1 MSVSLALGRGRALAS
16 DLPAC
21 VLGILN
27 ATPDSFWEGSRA
39 ATVEQ
44 GVARALAMES
54 DGAHCIDIG
63 GESTRPS
70 ADYVSLDEEL
80 SRVVPL
86 VEGIR
91 SRSAIPISIDTRKA
105 EVFRAAF
112 DAGADILND
121 VSACMDDPKMVP
133 LVAELGVPVILMHK
147 KGDPKTMQ
155 ANPSYDDVVSE
166 VADWLVARARTVESA
181 GVERS
186 RIILDPGIGFGK
198 RHEDNLDLL
207 AGLAEIASRG
217 YPVLMALSRKNSI
230 GVMTGRETGS
240 RLAGTLAAN
249 QWAVGRGATYLRV
262 HDVAETID
270 MLKVL
275 RGIIARGVH

>member
-1 MSVSLALGRGRALAS
+1 M
-16 DLPAC
+16 
-21 VLGILN
+21 GILN

-39 ATVEQ
+39 ASVEQ
-44 GVARALAMES
+44 GIERALAMEA
-54 DGAHCIDIG
+54 DGADCIDIG

-91 SRSAIPISIDTRKA
+91 SRSAIPISIDTRKS

-112 DAGADILND
+112 DAGADMLND
-121 VSACMDDPKMVP
+121 VSACIDDPKMVP
-133 LVAELGVPVILMHK
+133 LAAELGVPVILMHK

-166 VADWLVARARTVESA
+166 VADWLVARALAVESA
-181 GVERS
+181 GIERS

-198 RHEDNLDLL
+198 RHEDNLDIL

-240 RLAGTLAAN
+240 RLAGTLSAN
-249 QWAVGRGATYLRV
+249 QWAVGQGATYLRV

-275 RGIIARGVH
+275 RGIKARGVH